1 MRTKGDPKVPL
12 PEITIPAVVVATD
25 HNHRELTAEPS
36 HCRCYMEAVSG
47 YDSGVG
53 EPEVEEIAVDQQA
66 IAQRRHCVEELEERF
81 LGSRR
86 RHSKVGV
93 GHDHEG
99 VAEHGAKDGL
109 PPSRVQPEPAG
120 AVSALRFRTSNP

>member
-1 MRTKGDPKVPL
+1 LPKV
-12 PEITIPAVVVATD
+12 TIPPVVVAA
-25 HNHRELTAEPS
+25 NHDDRYLPS
-36 HCRCYMEAVSG
+36 KPGHRSRDVESVSG
-47 YDSGVG
+47 DDSGIG

-66 IAQRRHCVEELEERF
+66 IAQRRHCVEELEKCF

-109 PPSRVQPEPAG
+109 SPSAVQPEPAG
-120 AVSALRFRTSNP
+120 LVSAIRLRTSNP